1 MEAERRHTHSVTLP
15 GEQLV
20 PAYTPQ
26 ESAYLESNIGVSSQH
41 LNNNNNNHVKPH
53 SHHQPGFP
61 VGYIQPQH
69 LISLQGSHAA
79 TSQSLPKYLADPA
92 PSPASL
98 EMAQLAAVAAAH
110 RGNLTTPRRV
120 ARSRQER
127 CVEVW

>member
-41 LNNNNNNHVKPH
+41 LNNNNHVKPH
-53 SHHQPGFP
+53 PQHQPGFP